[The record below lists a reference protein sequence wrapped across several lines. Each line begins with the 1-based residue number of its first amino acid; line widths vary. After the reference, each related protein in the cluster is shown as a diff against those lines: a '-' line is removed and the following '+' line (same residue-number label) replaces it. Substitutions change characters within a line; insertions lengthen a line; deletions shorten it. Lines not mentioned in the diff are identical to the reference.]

1 VKITLMLSA
10 LGPIRLSEPTTMEF
24 NKTILYGRNAQGKST
39 ILRALIFLIV
49 RSESY
54 RRFLIP
60 ELERDPLGEMF
71 FRKSDIEL
79 CTDDRCVNSS
89 NPGLLDDVKLSR
101 IISDNVYIITRDR
114 RGEVESNVF
123 SIHNTEN
130 LKSMLRDPEVVEV
143 LKEFFRWLEP
153 PIEDY
158 YLEYFREPGSEWL
171 NIANLAYGYRR
182 ALMFLYAL
190 EKSDIVTIEGFESG
204 LHIDLMKYILQYI
217 NTRYKDKLKV
227 ILIETHNGLPVVYG
241 LNTGWTVY
249 YVTRNN
255 IIKLQSYRDL
265 LDRAELF
272 LKELEVIQFEVP
284 P

>member
-1 VKITLMLSA
+1 
-10 LGPIRLSEPTTMEF
+10 MEF

-39 ILRALIFLIV
+39 ILRALLFLIV
-49 RSESY
+49 RSESF
-54 RRFLIP
+54 RRFLLP
-60 ELERDPLGEMF
+60 ELERDPFGEIL
-71 FRKSDIEL
+71 FRKSGIKL
-79 CTDDRCVNSS
+79 CTNDRCVSSS
-89 NPGLLDDVKLSR
+89 NPGLLDDVRLSR
-101 IISDNVYIITRDR
+101 IVGGTIYIITRNRKGDI
-114 RGEVESNVF
+114 ESYIF
-123 SIHNTEN
+123 SIYEADH

-143 LKEFFRWLEP
+143 LEEFFRWLEP

-171 NIANLAYGYRR
+171 NIVNLAYGYRR

-190 EKSDIVTIEGFESG
+190 EKSDIVTIEGFEG
-204 LHIDLMKYILQYI
+204 CLHIDLMKYILQYI
-217 NTRYKDKLKV
+217 NTRYRDKLKV

-255 IIKLQSYRDL
+255 IVKLQSYRDL
-265 LDRAELF
+265 LDKAELF